1 MINEY
6 SVNKNTPTFLILHI
20 LENIRPWYQVRTGGG
35 GGPSSLA
42 SSLRWPLHS
51 NMSESSVERGVS
63 VEWAECHVA
72 SGAEHT
78 TQPSLPVISGGI

>member
-6 SVNKNTPTFLILHI
+6 SVNKNTPTFLISI
-20 LENIRPWYQVRTGGG
+20 IPENIWPLDQVRTGGG
-35 GGPSSLA
+35 GGPSTLA

-51 NMSESSVERGVS
+51 NMSESRVERGVS

-72 SGAEHT
+72 SRAEHT